1 MPAFPCL
8 QSLGTM
14 AGTVA
19 MGVAATAM
27 FSALAIDVTDAA
39 LLGGVMIG
47 GYAAM
52 STPSSSGSSSS
63 RKAKAAAKAAG
74 AAGDEVDGAAEE
86 GAAAAAEEQEP
97 RATIGS
103 KASAPGAPRRLCLHA
118 HGWSGLPS
126 PCAVSLAERT
136 LRCPCLMPGKPCLVH
151 ARRLTVH
158 ARSLVTMCRRHPGG
172 QRAERPGCRQEDPGL
187 PQQLCQRRGQR
198 VSSGP
203 CSRWP
208 LRPQPSELN
217 TSQSASYP
225 AFRINPS
232 PAHAPA
238 PCLLPA
244 CISWWPGRPFSAPV
258 YVEIVYAAAGLPACP
273 LVTCPIE

>member
-52 STPSSSGSSSS
+52 STPSSSGGSSS

-86 GAAAAAEEQEP
+86 GAAAGAEEQEP

-103 KASAPGAPRRLCLHA
+103 KASAPGAPA
-118 HGWSGLPS
+118 A
-126 PCAVSLAERT
+126 CACTRT
-136 LRCPCLMPGKPCLVH
+136 AGQGCPALVQYH
-151 ARRLTVH
+151 
-158 ARSLVTMCRRHPGG
+158 
-172 QRAERPGCRQEDPGL
+172 
-187 PQQLCQRRGQR
+187 
-198 VSSGP
+198 
-203 CSRWP
+203 
-208 LRPQPSELN
+208 
-217 TSQSASYP
+217 
-225 AFRINPS
+225 
-232 PAHAPA
+232 
-238 PCLLPA
+238 
-244 CISWWPGRPFSAPV
+244 
-258 YVEIVYAAAGLPACP
+258 
-273 LVTCPIE
+273 